1 MTSDWRTQTRDL
13 IRSQLALS
21 ATDIFAAEGF
31 DGITVDALAHRLGVS
46 RATFFRYFATKED
59 AVIATLDAP
68 DAGYT
73 EALDAFSR
81 IDVHPGESVWE
92 ATLRTLTS
100 VETLHTADSPA
111 MRERVRMV
119 LETPSLRAR
128 FQDDR
133 RAREARLAD
142 ALDRSLRDRLS
153 AEVAAAAAL
162 SALDV
167 AWRTWAGDETGG
179 SPFID
184 VLRATVGA
192 LEAAGTRR

>member
-13 IRSQLALS
+13 IRSQLAVS
-21 ATDIFAAEGF
+21 ATDIFATEGF

-59 AVIATLDAP
+59 AVLATLDAP

-73 EALDAFSR
+73 EALDAFAL
-81 IDVHPGESVWE
+81 IDVHRGESVWE

-100 VETLHTADSPA
+100 VESLHTADSPA

-142 ALDRSLRDRLS
+142 ALERSLPDRLA

-167 AWRTWAGDETGG
+167 AWRTWAGDETGE